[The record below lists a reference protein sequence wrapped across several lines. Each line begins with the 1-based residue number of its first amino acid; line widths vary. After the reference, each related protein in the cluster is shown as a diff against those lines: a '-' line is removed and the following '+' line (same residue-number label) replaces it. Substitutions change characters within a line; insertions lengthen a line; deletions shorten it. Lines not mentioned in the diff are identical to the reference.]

1 MAFSIEEYSANENP
15 EFKGIDQVKTDA
27 LIGIPHCLDFVEFG
41 KKKDGTDYA
50 RVRAKF
56 DDGRKA
62 WYYTASY
69 GLVGT
74 LHRVMDDLGIIPENS
89 RVFIDKIDIGGKN
102 PMLVYKDAE

>member
-1 MAFSIEEYSANENP
+1 MAFSITKYASNESP
-15 EFKGIDQVKTDA
+15 EFEGLDQIQTSDI
-27 LIGIPHCLDFVEFG
+27 IGVPHCLDFVEFG

-56 DDGRKA
+56 DEGRKA

-74 LHRVMDDLGIIPENS
+74 LLRCKEREGEIPSDARV
-89 RVFIDKIDIGGKN
+89 KIMKVDVGSKN
-102 PMLVYKDAE
+102 PMLIYDDA